1 MLVRYPPQKTSEP
14 TDELPNPDLN
24 PLLNPTL
31 GRNLG
36 RWAEVYFTSPPEKRE
51 EAVGELL
58 RELKENPAA
67 ATEAEFAQDDFSLKE
82 AVAALEARAYN
93 KSPEVLSTTTSGVQ
107 CAECG
112 HRHPAAQRFCG
123 MCGAPLATDELDPQ
137 DYGQQPVATVTRRAP
152 DPVYHTSIFGLD
164 TSAPVTQPS
173 LSNGADINWLREKN
187 LARGSEGSSGFRKL
201 ITALLAMAA
210 IGILI
215 YAQSRPPST
224 PPRPTAATT
233 AAPKVE
239 NAPQPHPS
247 QDTPTAA
254 PASQAASPT
263 PAPPSSQAASSTP
276 APVPANPAA
285 NATNVA
291 GDSTP
296 AAPTTKETTLPEKP
310 SRPEAALPVAPK
322 AAPKTA
328 REAGAASATTPT
340 PQPATPDASA
350 GAEDFALATEYLN
363 GRRGPR
369 DSAEAAKFLW
379 KAVGKENPS
388 AILLLSDMY
397 LVGDGV
403 PKSCDQAR
411 LLLNAAV
418 RKNVPHAAQKLRN
431 LQTASCP

>member
-1 MLVRYPPQKTSEP
+1 MLVRYPPPKTSEP

-67 ATEAEFAQDDFSLKE
+67 AAAEAEFAHDDLSLKE
-82 AVAALEARAYN
+82 AVAALEVRAFN
-93 KSPEVLSTTTSGVQ
+93 KSSEVLTTTTSGVQ

-137 DYGQQPVATVTRRAP
+137 DYGHQPVVTVARREP

-173 LSNGADINWLREKN
+173 FSNGADINWLREKN
-187 LARGSEGSSGFRKL
+187 LAGGSEGSSGFRKL
-201 ITALLAMAA
+201 IPALLAMAA

-233 AAPKVE
+233 ATPKVE
-239 NAPQPHPS
+239 NAPQSHPS
-247 QDTPTAA
+247 QEAPPAA
-254 PASQAASPT
+254 PASQAAS
-263 PAPPSSQAASSTP
+263 SSP
-276 APVPANPAA
+276 APVPANPAP
-285 NATNVA
+285 NATSVA
-291 GDSTP
+291 ENHTSAAPITKQTTAPEKP
-296 AAPTTKETTLPEKP
+296 AAP
-310 SRPEAALPVAPK
+310 EAAAPVAPK
-322 AAPKTA
+322 AATNAAPKSA
-328 REAGAASATTPT
+328 PEAYAASAATSK
-340 PQPATPDASA
+340 PQPATADANA

-418 RKNVPHAAQKLRN
+418 RKSVPHAAQKLRN
-431 LQTASCP
+431 LQTAGCP

>member
-1 MLVRYPPQKTSEP
+1 MLVRYPPPKTSEP

-67 ATEAEFAQDDFSLKE
+67 AATEAEFAHDDLSLKE
-82 AVAALEARAYN
+82 AVAALEARAFN
-93 KSPEVLSTTTSGVQ
+93 RSSEVFTTTTSGVQ

-137 DYGQQPVATVTRRAP
+137 DYGHQPAVAVARREP

-173 LSNGADINWLREKN
+173 FSNGADINWLREKN
-187 LARGSEGSSGFRKL
+187 LAGGSEGSSGFRKL
-201 ITALLAMAA
+201 IPALLAMAA

-233 AAPKVE
+233 ATPKVE
-239 NAPQPHPS
+239 NAPQSHPS
-247 QDTPTAA
+247 QEAPPAT
-254 PASQAASPT
+254 PASQAASS
-263 PAPPSSQAASSTP
+263 AP

-285 NATNVA
+285 NATSVA
-291 GDSTP
+291 ENPTP
-296 AAPTTKETTLPEKP
+296 AAPITKQTTAPEKP
-310 SRPEAALPVAPK
+310 AVPEAAPKSAP
-322 AAPKTA
+322 
-328 REAGAASATTPT
+328 EAYAASATTPK
-340 PQPATPDASA
+340 PATADASA

-363 GRRGPR
+363 GKRGPR

-418 RKNVPHAAQKLRN
+418 RKSVPHAAQKLRN
-431 LQTASCP
+431 LQTAGCP

>member
-1 MLVRYPPQKTSEP
+1 MLVRYPPPKTSEP
-14 TDELPNPDLN
+14 ADELPNPDLN

-67 ATEAEFAQDDFSLKE
+67 AAAEAEFAHDDLSLKE
-82 AVAALEARAYN
+82 AVAALKARAFN
-93 KSPEVLSTTTSGVQ
+93 QSSEVLTTTTSGVQ

-137 DYGQQPVATVTRRAP
+137 DYGQQPVVTVARREP
-152 DPVYHTSIFGLD
+152 DPGYHTSIFGLD
-164 TSAPVTQPS
+164 TSAPVTQPPF
-173 LSNGADINWLREKN
+173 SNGADINWLREKN
-187 LARGSEGSSGFRKL
+187 LAGGSEGSSGFRKL
-201 ITALLAMAA
+201 IPALLAMAA

-215 YAQSRPPST
+215 YAQSRPPGT

-233 AAPKVE
+233 APPKVE
-239 NAPQPHPS
+239 NAPQSHPS
-247 QDTPTAA
+247 QEAPPAV
-254 PASQAASPT
+254 PASQAASSS
-263 PAPPSSQAASSTP
+263 PAA
-276 APVPANPAA
+276 VPANPTP
-285 NATNVA
+285 NATSVA
-291 GDSTP
+291 ENPTP
-296 AAPTTKETTLPEKP
+296 AAPTTKQTTAPEKP
-310 SRPEAALPVAPK
+310 AAPEAAPPVGPKVAPNP
-322 AAPKTA
+322 APKSA
-328 REAGAASATTPT
+328 PEAYAASATTPK
-340 PQPATPDASA
+340 PQPATADANA

-418 RKNVPHAAQKLRN
+418 RKSVPHAAQKLRN
-431 LQTASCP
+431 LQTAGCP

>member
-1 MLVRYPPQKTSEP
+1 
-14 TDELPNPDLN
+14 
-24 PLLNPTL
+24 
-31 GRNLG
+31 
-36 RWAEVYFTSPPEKRE
+36 
-51 EAVGELL
+51 LL

-67 ATEAEFAQDDFSLKE
+67 AATEAEFAHDDLSLKE
-82 AVAALEARAYN
+82 AVAGLEARAFN
-93 KSPEVLSTTTSGVQ
+93 KSSEVLTTTTSGVQ

-137 DYGQQPVATVTRRAP
+137 DYGQQPVATVARREP
-152 DPVYHTSIFGLD
+152 DPGYHTSIFGLD

-173 LSNGADINWLREKN
+173 FSNGADINWLREKN
-187 LARGSEGSSGFRKL
+187 LAGGSEGSSGFRKL
-201 ITALLAMAA
+201 IPALLAMAA

-233 AAPKVE
+233 AKPRVE
-239 NAPQPHPS
+239 NAPQSHPS
-247 QDTPTAA
+247 QEAPPAA
-254 PASQAASPT
+254 PASQAASSS
-263 PAPPSSQAASSTP
+263 PAA
-276 APVPANPAA
+276 VPANPAP
-285 NATNVA
+285 NATSVA
-291 GDSTP
+291 GNPTP
-296 AAPTTKETTLPEKP
+296 AAPTTKQTTASEKP
-310 SRPEAALPVAPK
+310 AAPEAATPVVGPK
-322 AAPKTA
+322 VATNAAPKSA
-328 REAGAASATTPT
+328 PEAYAASAATPK
-340 PQPATPDASA
+340 PQPATADASA
-350 GAEDFALATEYLN
+350 GAEDFLLATEYLN

-418 RKNVPHAAQKLRN
+418 RKSVPHAAQKLRN
-431 LQTASCP
+431 LQTAGCP

>member
-1 MLVRYPPQKTSEP
+1 MLVRYPPPKTSEP
-14 TDELPNPDLN
+14 VDELPNPDLN

-67 ATEAEFAQDDFSLKE
+67 AATEAEFAHDDLSLKE
-82 AVAALEARAYN
+82 AVAALEAHAFN
-93 KSPEVLSTTTSGVQ
+93 KSSEVLTTTTSGVQ

-112 HRHPAAQRFCG
+112 HRHPVAQRFCG

-137 DYGQQPVATVTRRAP
+137 DYGHQQAVSVARREP
-152 DPVYHTSIFGLD
+152 DPAYHTSIFGLD
-164 TSAPVTQPS
+164 TSAPVTQAS

-187 LARGSEGSSGFRKL
+187 LAGGSEGSSGFRKL
-201 ITALLAMAA
+201 IPALLAMAA

-224 PPRPTAATT
+224 PPRPTAAT
-233 AAPKVE
+233 AATPKGE
-239 NAPQPHPS
+239 NAPQSHPS
-247 QDTPTAA
+247 LETPPAA
-254 PASQAASPT
+254 PA
-263 PAPPSSQAASSTP
+263 SQAASSTP
-276 APVPANPAA
+276 APVPANPAP
-285 NATNVA
+285 NATSLA
-291 GDSTP
+291 GNPTQ
-296 AAPTTKETTLPEKP
+296 AAPVPKQTMAPEKP
-310 SRPEAALPVAPK
+310 TAPEAAPPVGPKVAPNP
-322 AAPKTA
+322 APKSA
-328 REAGAASATTPT
+328 PDAYAAGATTPK
-340 PQPATPDASA
+340 PHPATTDASA
-350 GAEDFALATEYLN
+350 GAEDFALATEYLT

-418 RKNVPHAAQKLRN
+418 RKSVPHAAQKLRN
-431 LQTASCP
+431 LQTAGCP

>member
-1 MLVRYPPQKTSEP
+1 MLVRYPPPKTSEP
-14 TDELPNPDLN
+14 ADELPNPDLN

-67 ATEAEFAQDDFSLKE
+67 AAAEAEFAHDDLSLKE
-82 AVAALEARAYN
+82 AVAALKARAFN
-93 KSPEVLSTTTSGVQ
+93 QSSEVLTTTTSGVQ

-137 DYGQQPVATVTRRAP
+137 DYGQQPVVSVARREP
-152 DPVYHTSIFGLD
+152 EPVYHTSIFDLD

-173 LSNGADINWLREKN
+173 FGNGADINWLREKN
-187 LARGSEGSSGFRKL
+187 LAGGSEGSSGFRKL
-201 ITALLAMAA
+201 IPALLAMAA

-215 YAQSRPPST
+215 YAQSRPPGT
-224 PPRPTAATT
+224 PTRPTAATT
-233 AAPKVE
+233 APPKVE
-239 NAPQPHPS
+239 NAPQSHPS
-247 QDTPTAA
+247 QEAPPAA
-254 PASQAASPT
+254 PASQAASSA
-263 PAPPSSQAASSTP
+263 PAPG
-276 APVPANPAA
+276 PANPAP
-285 NATNVA
+285 NATSVA
-291 GDSTP
+291 GNPTP
-296 AAPTTKETTLPEKP
+296 AAPTTKQTTAAEKP
-310 SRPEAALPVAPK
+310 AAPEAAPPLGPKVAPNP
-322 AAPKTA
+322 APKSA
-328 REAGAASATTPT
+328 PEAYAASAATPK
-340 PQPATPDASA
+340 PQPATADANA

-418 RKNVPHAAQKLRN
+418 RKSVPHAAQKLRN
-431 LQTASCP
+431 LQTAGCP

>member
-1 MLVRYPPQKTSEP
+1 MLVRYPPPKTSEP

-58 RELKENPAA
+58 RELKENPVAA
-67 ATEAEFAQDDFSLKE
+67 ATEAEFAHDDLSLKE
-82 AVAALEARAYN
+82 AVAALKARAFN
-93 KSPEVLSTTTSGVQ
+93 QSSEVLTATTSSVQ

-112 HRHPAAQRFCG
+112 HRHPTAQRFCG

-137 DYGQQPVATVTRRAP
+137 DYGQQPVATVARREP
-152 DPVYHTSIFGLD
+152 DPGYHTSIFGLD

-173 LSNGADINWLREKN
+173 FSNGADINWLREKN
-187 LARGSEGSSGFRKL
+187 LAGGSEGSSGFRKL
-201 ITALLAMAA
+201 IPALLAMAA

-215 YAQSRPPST
+215 YAQSRPPGT

-233 AAPKVE
+233 APPKVE
-239 NAPQPHPS
+239 NAPQSHPS
-247 QDTPTAA
+247 QEAPPAV
-254 PASQAASPT
+254 PASQAASSA
-263 PAPPSSQAASSTP
+263 PAPG
-276 APVPANPAA
+276 PANPAP
-285 NATNVA
+285 NATSVA
-291 GDSTP
+291 ENPTQAAPMPKQTTAPEKP
-296 AAPTTKETTLPEKP
+296 AAP
-310 SRPEAALPVAPK
+310 EAAPPVGPK
-322 AAPKTA
+322 AATNAAPK
-328 REAGAASATTPT
+328 SAPTPK
-340 PQPATPDASA
+340 PQPATADANA
-350 GAEDFALATEYLN
+350 GAEDFLLATEYLN

-418 RKNVPHAAQKLRN
+418 RKSVPHAAQKLRN
-431 LQTASCP
+431 LQTAGCP

>member
-1 MLVRYPPQKTSEP
+1 MLVRYPPPKTSEP

-67 ATEAEFAQDDFSLKE
+67 AAAEAEFAHDDLSLKE
-82 AVAALEARAYN
+82 AVAALKARAFN
-93 KSPEVLSTTTSGVQ
+93 QSSEVLTTTTSGVQ

-137 DYGQQPVATVTRRAP
+137 DYGQQPVVSVARREP
-152 DPVYHTSIFGLD
+152 EPVYHTSIFGLD

-173 LSNGADINWLREKN
+173 FGNGADINWLREKN
-187 LARGSEGSSGFRKL
+187 LAGGSEGSSGFRKL
-201 ITALLAMAA
+201 IPALLAMAA

-215 YAQSRPPST
+215 YAQSRPPGT
-224 PPRPTAATT
+224 PTRPTAATT
-233 AAPKVE
+233 APPKVE
-239 NAPQPHPS
+239 NAPQSHPS
-247 QDTPTAA
+247 QEAPPAA
-254 PASQAASPT
+254 PASQAASSA
-263 PAPPSSQAASSTP
+263 PAPG
-276 APVPANPAA
+276 PANPAP
-285 NATNVA
+285 NATSVA
-291 GDSTP
+291 GNPTP
-296 AAPTTKETTLPEKP
+296 AAPTTKQTTAAEKP
-310 SRPEAALPVAPK
+310 AAPEAAAPVAPNP
-322 AAPKTA
+322 APKSA
-328 REAGAASATTPT
+328 PEAYAASAATSK
-340 PQPATPDASA
+340 PQPATADASA

-418 RKNVPHAAQKLRN
+418 RKSVPHAAQKLRN
-431 LQTASCP
+431 LQTAGCP

>member
-1 MLVRYPPQKTSEP
+1 VRYPQEKTPDP
-14 TDELPNPDLN
+14 TELPNPELN

-67 ATEAEFAQDDFSLKE
+67 AATEAEFVPDDFSLRQ

-93 KSPEVLSTTTSGVQ
+93 KNSEVLATTTSGVQ

-112 HRHPAAQRFCG
+112 HRHPATQRFCG

-137 DYGQQPVATVTRRAP
+137 DYRQEPAFAVARREP

-187 LARGSEGSSGFRKL
+187 LAGGGEGSSGVRKL
-201 ITALLAMAA
+201 IPALLAMAA

-224 PPRPTAATT
+224 PPRPTAANT
-233 AAPKVE
+233 ATPKTE

-247 QDTPTAA
+247 QETSPAPQTASSA
-254 PASQAASPT
+254 PA
-263 PAPPSSQAASSTP
+263 PAP
-276 APVPANPAA
+276 A
-285 NATNVA
+285 NATANTSSVA
-291 GDSTP
+291 DNSTP
-296 AAPTTKETTLPEKP
+296 AAPAPKQTTPAEKSAAP
-310 SRPEAALPVAPK
+310 TPTAERAPEAK
-322 AAPKTA
+322 
-328 REAGAASATTPT
+328 AASATPRL
-340 PQPATPDASA
+340 QPATADASA
-350 GAEDFALATEYLN
+350 GAEDFALATQYLN
-363 GRRGPR
+363 GKRGPR

-403 PKSCDQAR
+403 PRSCDQAR

-418 RKNVPHAAQKLRN
+418 RKNVPHAAMKLRN
-431 LQTASCP
+431 LQTAGCP

>member
-1 MLVRYPPQKTSEP
+1 MLVRYPPPKTSEP

-67 ATEAEFAQDDFSLKE
+67 AAAEAEFAHDDLSLKE
-82 AVAALEARAYN
+82 AVAALKARAFN
-93 KSPEVLSTTTSGVQ
+93 QSSEVLTTTTSGVQ

-137 DYGQQPVATVTRRAP
+137 DYGQQPVVTVARREP
-152 DPVYHTSIFGLD
+152 DPGYHTSIFGLD

-173 LSNGADINWLREKN
+173 FGNDADINWLREKN
-187 LARGSEGSSGFRKL
+187 LAGGSEGSSGFRKL
-201 ITALLAMAA
+201 IPALLAMAA

-215 YAQSRPPST
+215 YAQSRPPGT
-224 PPRPTAATT
+224 PTRPTAATT
-233 AAPKVE
+233 APPKVE
-239 NAPQPHPS
+239 NAPQSHPS
-247 QDTPTAA
+247 QEAPPAA
-254 PASQAASPT
+254 PASQAASSA
-263 PAPPSSQAASSTP
+263 PAPG
-276 APVPANPAA
+276 PANPAP
-285 NATNVA
+285 NATSVA
-291 GDSTP
+291 GNPTP
-296 AAPTTKETTLPEKP
+296 AAPTTKQTTAAEKP
-310 SRPEAALPVAPK
+310 AAPEAAAPVAPNP
-322 AAPKTA
+322 APKSA
-328 REAGAASATTPT
+328 PEAYAASAATSK
-340 PQPATPDASA
+340 PQPATADASA

-418 RKNVPHAAQKLRN
+418 RKSVPHAAQKLRN
-431 LQTASCP
+431 LQTAGCP

>member
-1 MLVRYPPQKTSEP
+1 MLVRYPPPKTSEP
-14 TDELPNPDLN
+14 ADELPNPDLN

-67 ATEAEFAQDDFSLKE
+67 AAAEAEFAHDDLSLKE
-82 AVAALEARAYN
+82 AVAALKARAFN
-93 KSPEVLSTTTSGVQ
+93 QSSEVLTTTTSGVQ

-112 HRHPAAQRFCG
+112 HRHPTAQRFCG

-137 DYGQQPVATVTRRAP
+137 DYGQQPVVTVARREP
-152 DPVYHTSIFGLD
+152 DPGYHTSIFGLD

-173 LSNGADINWLREKN
+173 FSNGADINWLREKN
-187 LARGSEGSSGFRKL
+187 LAGGSEGSSGFRKL
-201 ITALLAMAA
+201 IPALLAMAA

-215 YAQSRPPST
+215 YAQSRPPGT

-233 AAPKVE
+233 APPKVE
-239 NAPQPHPS
+239 NAPQSHPS
-247 QDTPTAA
+247 QEA
-254 PASQAASPT
+254 PPAVPATQAASSAPAPGPANPAPNATSVAENPT
-263 PAPPSSQAASSTP
+263 PAPPTTKQTT
-276 APVPANPAA
+276 APEK
-285 NATNVA
+285 
-291 GDSTP
+291 P
-296 AAPTTKETTLPEKP
+296 AAPEAAPPVGPKVAPNPAPK
-310 SRPEAALPVAPK
+310 SAPEAY
-322 AAPKTA
+322 
-328 REAGAASATTPT
+328 AASAAASK
-340 PQPATPDASA
+340 PQPATADANA

-418 RKNVPHAAQKLRN
+418 RKSVPHAAQKLRN
-431 LQTASCP
+431 LQTAGCP

>member
-67 ATEAEFAQDDFSLKE
+67 ATEAEFAHDDPSLKQ
-82 AVAALEARAYN
+82 AVAALEARAFN
-93 KSPEVLSTTTSGVQ
+93 KSSEVFTARTSGVQ

-137 DYGQQPVATVTRRAP
+137 DYGHPPVVTEARREPAP
-152 DPVYHTSIFGLD
+152 AYHTSIFGLD

-173 LSNGADINWLREKN
+173 FSNGADINWLREKN
-187 LARGSEGSSGFRKL
+187 LAGGSEGSSGFRKL
-201 ITALLAMAA
+201 IPALLAMAA

-233 AAPKVE
+233 ATPKPE
-239 NAPQPHPS
+239 DAPQSHPS
-247 QDTPTAA
+247 QEAPPAA
-254 PASQAASPT
+254 PASR
-263 PAPPSSQAASSTP
+263 AASSTP
-276 APVPANPAA
+276 APAPANPAS
-285 NATNVA
+285 NATSVA
-291 GDSTP
+291 ENPTP
-296 AAPTTKETTLPEKP
+296 AAPITKQTTAPEKP
-310 SRPEAALPVAPK
+310 AAPEAATPVAPK
-322 AAPKTA
+322 AAPK
-328 REAGAASATTPT
+328 SAPKAYAESGTTPK
-340 PQPATPDASA
+340 PQPATADASA

-418 RKNVPHAAQKLRN
+418 RKSVPHAAQKLRN
-431 LQTASCP
+431 LQTAGCP

>member
-1 MLVRYPPQKTSEP
+1 MRYPQEKIPDP
-14 TDELPNPDLN
+14 AELPNPDLN

-58 RELKENPAA
+58 RELKENPGSA
-67 ATEAEFAQDDFSLKE
+67 ATEPEFAPGDLSLKE
-82 AVAALEARAYN
+82 AIAALEARAYN
-93 KSPEVLSTTTSGVQ
+93 KNSEVLTTTTSSVQ

-123 MCGAPLATDELDPQ
+123 MCGAPLAMDELDPQ
-137 DYGQQPVATVTRRAP
+137 DYGQQPVFTVAP
-152 DPVYHTSIFGLD
+152 REPEPVYHTSIFGLD
-164 TSAPVTQPS
+164 TSAPVTPPP
-173 LSNGADINWLREKN
+173 LNNGADINWLREKN
-187 LARGSEGSSGFRKL
+187 LAGGSEGSSGFRKL
-201 ITALLAMAA
+201 IPAALAMAA
-210 IGILI
+210 IGALI
-215 YAQSRPPST
+215 YVQSRPPST

-233 AAPKVE
+233 ATPKVE

-247 QDTPTAA
+247 QETPPAP

-263 PAPPSSQAASSTP
+263 PAAPSSQAASSTP
-276 APVPANPAA
+276 APVPGNPAP
-285 NATNVA
+285 NVTSVA
-291 GDSTP
+291 ENSTP
-296 AAPTTKETTLPEKP
+296 AAPTTKQATAPEKP
-310 SRPEAALPVAPK
+310 AAPEADSKSAP
-322 AAPKTA
+322 
-328 REAGAASATTPT
+328 EANAASATAAK
-340 PQPATPDASA
+340 PQPAPPDASA
-350 GAEDFALATEYLN
+350 GAEDFALATDYLN
-363 GRRGPR
+363 GKRGSR

-397 LVGDGV
+397 LIGDGV

-431 LQTASCP
+431 LQTAGCP

>member
-1 MLVRYPPQKTSEP
+1 VRYPQEKTPDP
-14 TDELPNPDLN
+14 TELPNPELN

-58 RELKENPAA
+58 RELRENPAAA
-67 ATEAEFAQDDFSLKE
+67 ATEAEFAPDDLSLKQ
-82 AVAALEARAYN
+82 AVAALEARAYQKN
-93 KSPEVLSTTTSGVQ
+93 SEVLTTTTSGVQ

-137 DYGQQPVATVTRRAP
+137 DYAQQPVATVARREP

-164 TSAPVTQPS
+164 TSAPATQPS
-173 LSNGADINWLREKN
+173 LSDGADINWLREKN
-187 LARGSEGSSGFRKL
+187 LAGGGEGSSGARKL
-201 ITALLAMAA
+201 LAALLAMGA

-215 YAQSRPPST
+215 YAQSRPSTRPS
-224 PPRPTAATT
+224 PTAATT
-233 AAPKVE
+233 ATPKTE

-247 QDTPTAA
+247 QETSSAP
-254 PASQAASPT
+254 PASQTASSA
-263 PAPPSSQAASSTP
+263 PAP
-276 APVPANPAA
+276 ANLAA
-285 NATNVA
+285 NANSVA
-291 GDSTP
+291 DHSTP
-296 AAPTTKETTLPEKP
+296 AAPAPKQTPLPPEKAAVP
-310 SRPEAALPVAPK
+310 TPAAERAPEAK
-322 AAPKTA
+322 
-328 REAGAASATTPT
+328 AASATTPRS
-340 PQPATPDASA
+340 QPATADASA

-363 GRRGPR
+363 GKRGPR

-418 RKNVPHAAQKLRN
+418 RKNVPHAAMKLRN
-431 LQTASCP
+431 LQTAGCP

>member
-1 MLVRYPPQKTSEP
+1 MLVRYPPPKTSEP
-14 TDELPNPDLN
+14 SDELPNPDLN

-67 ATEAEFAQDDFSLKE
+67 ATTEAEFAHDDLSLKE
-82 AVAALEARAYN
+82 AVAALEARAFN
-93 KSPEVLSTTTSGVQ
+93 KSSEVLTTTTSGVH

-112 HRHPAAQRFCG
+112 HLHPAAQRFCG
-123 MCGAPLATDELDPQ
+123 MCGAPLAIDELDPQ
-137 DYGQQPVATVTRRAP
+137 DYRHEPVVTVARRGP
-152 DPVYHTSIFGLD
+152 DPVYPTSIFGLD

-173 LSNGADINWLREKN
+173 FSNGADINWLREKN
-187 LARGSEGSSGFRKL
+187 LAGGSEGSSGFRKL
-201 ITALLAMAA
+201 IPALLAMAA

-233 AAPKVE
+233 PAPKVE
-239 NAPQPHPS
+239 NTPQSHPS
-247 QDTPTAA
+247 QEAPPAA
-254 PASQAASPT
+254 PA
-263 PAPPSSQAASSTP
+263 SQAASSTP
-276 APVPANPAA
+276 APAPANPAP
-285 NATNVA
+285 NVA
-291 GDSTP
+291 SVAENPTPAPITKQTTAPEKP
-296 AAPTTKETTLPEKP
+296 AAPETAP
-310 SRPEAALPVAPK
+310 PVAPK
-322 AAPKTA
+322 AAPKSAPETY
-328 REAGAASATTPT
+328 AASATTPK
-340 PQPATPDASA
+340 PQPATPDATA

-363 GRRGPR
+363 GKRGPR

-431 LQTASCP
+431 LQTAGCP

>member
-1 MLVRYPPQKTSEP
+1 MLVRYPPPKTSEP

-67 ATEAEFAQDDFSLKE
+67 AAAEAEFAHDDLSLKE
-82 AVAALEARAYN
+82 AVAALKARAFN
-93 KSPEVLSTTTSGVQ
+93 QSSEVLTTTTSGVQ

-112 HRHPAAQRFCG
+112 HRHPTAQRFCG

-137 DYGQQPVATVTRRAP
+137 DYGQQPVVTVARREP
-152 DPVYHTSIFGLD
+152 DPGYHTSIFGLD

-173 LSNGADINWLREKN
+173 FSNGADINWLREKN
-187 LARGSEGSSGFRKL
+187 LAGGSEGSSGFRKL
-201 ITALLAMAA
+201 IPALLAMAA

-215 YAQSRPPST
+215 YAQSRPPGT

-233 AAPKVE
+233 APPKVE
-239 NAPQPHPS
+239 NAPQSHPS
-247 QDTPTAA
+247 QEAPPAA
-254 PASQAASPT
+254 PASQAASSS
-263 PAPPSSQAASSTP
+263 PAE
-276 APVPANPAA
+276 VPANPAP
-285 NATNVA
+285 NATSVA
-291 GDSTP
+291 ENPTSAAPIRKQTTAPAQP
-296 AAPTTKETTLPEKP
+296 AAP
-310 SRPEAALPVAPK
+310 EAAAPVAPK
-322 AAPKTA
+322 AATNAAPKSA
-328 REAGAASATTPT
+328 PEAYAASAATPK
-340 PQPATPDASA
+340 PQPATADANA

-418 RKNVPHAAQKLRN
+418 RKSVPHAAQKLRN
-431 LQTASCP
+431 LQTAGCP